1 MIFIIIGFIIIIIM
15 ATIIALNNNAENNI
29 EKQIA
34 NREERYKENYNIPNF
49 SEKIY
54 CMDINDKHIIENLYI
69 WKDNNTLKYIS
80 ANSLERGEIQTIQE
94 IKFDDIICFNRV
106 GDITTTMNIKGG
118 EINIGKAILGNMI
131 AGDAG
136 AVLMGKERIRVENN
150 TTDNR
155 VTFLIYKDKDN
166 ESFMKF
172 DTKGYDILLKL
183 IPLKEYSM
191 CNLKDL

>member
-34 NREERYKENYNIPNF
+34 NREERYKEKYNIPNF

>member
-1 MIFIIIGFIIIIIM
+1 MWAIIIFGGIIIIISIF
-15 ATIIALNNNAENNI
+15 AINFNDNNTENQIIS
-29 EKQIA
+29 K
-34 NREERYKENYNIPNF
+34 EERYKEKYNIPNF

-54 CMDINDKHIIENLYI
+54 CIDINDKHIIENLYI

-80 ANSLERGEIQTIQE
+80 ANPLERGEIQTIQE
-94 IKFDDIICFNRV
+94 IKFEDIICFNRV

-118 EINIGKAILGNMI
+118 EINIGKAILGSMI
-131 AGDAG
+131 AGDVG
-136 AVLMGKERIRVENN
+136 AVLMGKEKISIENN

-155 VTFLIYKDKDN
+155 VTFLIYKDKNN

-172 DTKGYDILLKL
+172 DAKGYNILLKL

-191 CNLKDL
+191 CNLKDLD